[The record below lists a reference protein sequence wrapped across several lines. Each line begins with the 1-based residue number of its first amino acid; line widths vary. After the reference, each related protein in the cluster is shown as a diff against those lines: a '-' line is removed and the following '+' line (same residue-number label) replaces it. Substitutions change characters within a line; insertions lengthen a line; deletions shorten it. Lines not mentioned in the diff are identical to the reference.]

1 MRGRRASP
9 SRARRA
15 AASSRRAP
23 ASARPPPSPS
33 PHRYRP
39 KAAKKTYANQ
49 LPTHTK
55 GQASQLVKQAR
66 RHQRRNTPP
75 DAGSYFRRRRR
86 RVFDWINNVA
96 KWTSDGP
103 EEREDGSQR
112 VLRHYR
118 RNHLSLET
126 LSAPLPL
133 GETSKQ
139 LQQALSEATYAPYQ
153 TRVDAFQKAMD
164 ATRVSWEVGR
174 VELRIRRHHCLV
186 DAAKAL
192 ENLPS
197 HKWREPWYVT
207 FANES
212 ALDAGGPSREFFRL
226 VSKDLASSGLFSIAH
241 DESYALKADAVLND
255 KFPRAH
261 EMLLLCCWPARSRT
275 FLSRVVIGCGGL
287 RVA

>member
-1 MRGRRASP
+1 MLPRPPDRRATLVSK
-9 SRARRA
+9 R
-15 AASSRRAP
+15 
-23 ASARPPPSPS
+23 
-33 PHRYRP
+33 RYRP

-133 GETSKQ
+133 GDTSEQ

-153 TRVDAFQKAMD
+153 TRVDAFQNYANE
-164 ATRVSWEVGR
+164 TRVSWE
-174 VELRIRRHHCLV
+174 
-186 DAAKAL
+186 
-192 ENLPS
+192 
-197 HKWREPWYVT
+197 
-207 FANES
+207 
-212 ALDAGGPSREFFRL
+212 
-226 VSKDLASSGLFSIAH
+226 
-241 DESYALKADAVLND
+241 
-255 KFPRAH
+255 
-261 EMLLLCCWPARSRT
+261 
-275 FLSRVVIGCGGL
+275 
-287 RVA
+287 

>member
-1 MRGRRASP
+1 M
-9 SRARRA
+9 
-15 AASSRRAP
+15 
-23 ASARPPPSPS
+23 
-33 PHRYRP
+33 
-39 KAAKKTYANQ
+39 
-49 LPTHTK
+49 
-55 GQASQLVKQAR
+55 KQAR

-86 RVFDWINNVA
+86 RVFDWIHNVA

-133 GETSKQ
+133 GQVSEQ

-186 DAAKAL
+186 
-192 ENLPS
+192 
-197 HKWREPWYVT
+197 Y
-207 FANES
+207 
-212 ALDAGGPSREFFRL
+212 
-226 VSKDLASSGLFSIAH
+226 
-241 DESYALKADAVLND
+241 
-255 KFPRAH
+255 PRAH
-261 EMLLLCCWPARSRT
+261 TCFNRVDLPLFGSREDLARA
-275 FLSRVVIGCGGL
+275 FD
-287 RVA
+287 VALAAEHAAFSMD

>member
-15 AASSRRAP
+15 ATSSRRAP
-23 ASARPPPSPS
+23 ASARPPPSPA

-55 GQASQLVKQAR
+55 GQASQLVKQVR

-118 RNHLSLET
+118 RNHLSLNNCLRAALRYDFMMHPGAAMPVVARKMSLTFHSARQEHLSWQKQPET
-126 LSAPLPL
+126 
-133 GETSKQ
+133 
-139 LQQALSEATYAPYQ
+139 
-153 TRVDAFQKAMD
+153 
-164 ATRVSWEVGR
+164 
-174 VELRIRRHHCLV
+174 
-186 DAAKAL
+186 
-192 ENLPS
+192 
-197 HKWREPWYVT
+197 
-207 FANES
+207 
-212 ALDAGGPSREFFRL
+212 
-226 VSKDLASSGLFSIAH
+226 
-241 DESYALKADAVLND
+241 
-255 KFPRAH
+255 
-261 EMLLLCCWPARSRT
+261 
-275 FLSRVVIGCGGL
+275 
-287 RVA
+287 

>member
-1 MRGRRASP
+1 MTQNRLLRGVLFAASLAARAPTRTLRRAPLQHAGAGADADAAADDGPPRRRRGRDSGPRRGLRRRGVRRAGPHRGRGLARVPRRASGAFVAEP
-9 SRARRA
+9 PARARSEALQDA
-15 AASSRRAP
+15 AARLACVDAAPRPAARARGRLLRRAP

-33 PHRYRP
+33 RHRYRP

-55 GQASQLVKQAR
+55 GQASQLVKQVR

-133 GETSKQ
+133 GRSPRTS
-139 LQQALSEATYAPYQ
+139 
-153 TRVDAFQKAMD
+153 
-164 ATRVSWEVGR
+164 
-174 VELRIRRHHCLV
+174 
-186 DAAKAL
+186 
-192 ENLPS
+192 
-197 HKWREPWYVT
+197 
-207 FANES
+207 
-212 ALDAGGPSREFFRL
+212 
-226 VSKDLASSGLFSIAH
+226 SK
-241 DESYALKADAVLND
+241 
-255 KFPRAH
+255 R
-261 EMLLLCCWPARSRT
+261 
-275 FLSRVVIGCGGL
+275 
-287 RVA
+287 

>member
-1 MRGRRASP
+1 MDAAPRPA
-9 SRARRA
+9 ARA
-15 AASSRRAP
+15 ARPPPPVLNP

-49 LPTHTK
+49 LPTHIK
-55 GQASQLVKQAR
+55 GQASQLVTQAR

-86 RVFDWINNVA
+86 RVFDWIHNVA

-174 VELRIRRHHCLV
+174 VELLLIVKLQNLFFALV
-186 DAAKAL
+186 WATRARLRSAVT
-192 ENLPS
+192 LP
-197 HKWREPWYVT
+197 Y
-207 FANES
+207 
-212 ALDAGGPSREFFRL
+212 L
-226 VSKDLASSGLFSIAH
+226 
-241 DESYALKADAVLND
+241 SYAADDAPSTRPSKAA
-255 KFPRAH
+255 PR
-261 EMLLLCCWPARSRT
+261 EKI
-275 FLSRVVIGCGGL
+275 IG
-287 RVA
+287 